1 MWRPTLTLLSF
12 LLSFASDYLVSNRS
26 VSIIVPGYGAL
37 VLHGMSTYAL
47 EHLRGVLAPTVNPT
61 LTTAASTLGAA
72 LIGLPLYAFRQAIVC
87 TSHLGLSLQHHSAVL
102 YRWIFRQHL
111 SFL

>member
-1 MWRPTLTLLSF
+1 MSKRGI
-12 LLSFASDYLVSNRS
+12 
-26 VSIIVPGYGAL
+26 SITAPGYGAL

-61 LTTAASTLGAA
+61 LTTATSTLGAA
-72 LIGLPLYAFRQAIVC
+72 LIGLPLYALRQAIVC
-87 TSHLGLSLQHHSAVL
+87 TSRVDLLIMSSPLPFF
-102 YRWIFRQHL
+102 YRVTFRQHL